1 MTNREFFKKL
11 RTKHRHLVSRLC
23 RLHSLCQNGDC
34 CLSPSA
40 VPVINFDKI
49 KEDYCRRL
57 GIIQM
62 PPSVDAVTISHSGA
76 TFCFVELKS
85 WVKYL
90 IYSKDVDGQSI
101 ERQVRRYHFREKLE
115 ASMAI
120 CTEMSDPDFFR
131 VNDYAYLIVTDAEAD
146 IKVDAARSFA
156 MAMFTLA
163 ETSSRKWRPQCADA
177 TQRAIS
183 KFRGIK
189 VRHVSCQ
196 EFDKVL
202 AEM

>member
-11 RTKHRHLVSRLC
+11 RMQHRQLVSRLC

-34 CLSPSA
+34 CLSPSTM
-40 VPVINFDKI
+40 PVINFDKI

-62 PPSVDAVTISHSGA
+62 PPSVDAVTISRSGN
-76 TFCFVELKS
+76 TFCFIELKS

-90 IYSKDVDGQSI
+90 VYSKDVDGQSI
-101 ERQVRRYHFREKLE
+101 ERQVKRYHFREKLE

-163 ETSSRKWRPQCADA
+163 ETSSRKWRPQCAA
-177 TQRAIS
+177 VTQRAVS
-183 KFRGIK
+183 KFRGVN
-189 VRHVSCQ
+189 VRHISCQ

-202 AEM
+202 ADM